1 MRTQQS
7 TRFFFKTFIK
17 ISAQNFR
24 FITRFLASKK
34 FYKIFKTKFL
44 FSYSQIKDQV
54 ELEEMEEMAET
65 AEMADPMH
73 QAETAAVAELEEMAD
88 QMHQAVMAEMEEME
102 EMAEMAEVAQQQLQ
116 QQQPQPKKPVTKQF
130 AKKYAKARENPSTA
144 ARKNAL
150 K

>member
-7 TRFFFKTFIK
+7 TRIFFKTFIK

-44 FSYSQIKDQV
+44 FSYSQIKYQV
-54 ELEEMEEMAET
+54 ELEELEEMAET

-88 QMHQAVMAEMEEME
+88 QMHQAVMAEME